1 MASTY
6 TTNLRLTK
14 QGDGENPNSWGQIL
28 NDGVISLA
36 DEAIA
41 GYTTISIG
49 SAATVNLTNNDG
61 ADDQSRKA
69 FLEIK
74 GTVGAVATSIFLV
87 VPNNS
92 KSYAILNKVTPNN
105 DSDVVMMRVAG
116 NTGVTIGRSSTTF
129 QHVVC
134 DGTSVRSA
142 NLLSNTV
149 CIADNLFVGNNLK
162 VEGVVTVSGA
172 ATFKNAV
179 SVSGNAVVNGTFL
192 TAGKAEFEDD
202 VSVSGALIVGGATR
216 FAGNVSVEGNLDV
229 NGNVDISGNLTGPPI
244 GKVLQ
249 TLQTFTN
256 TVQTISGT
264 SFTDITNMSQ
274 AITPS
279 ATTSKVLITV
289 FVNFS
294 ADSDTF
300 PAFKLLRDS
309 TWIGKSTTLTTGQ
322 ETTFSSGVQA
332 GGAGVPTQMSGVSY
346 TFLDSPSTT
355 SAVTYKLQVSPMRTY
370 SRTIEINQAV
380 TRNDD
385 NQCSG
390 TSTITVQEIGA

>member
-116 NTGVTIGRSSTTF
+116 NTGVTIGRSTTTF

-134 DGTSVRSA
+134 DGASVRSA
-142 NLLSNTV
+142 NLLPNNV
-149 CIADNLFVGNNLK
+149 CVADNLFVGNNTQITGTVTVVGAGTFK
-162 VEGVVTVSGA
+162 AAVSVEGAAKFNSTVTVSGA
-172 ATFKNAV
+172 ANFKSTVTVEGAQVNKSTILFEGAISIADAPV
-179 SVSGNAVVNGTFL
+179 HQTITTIADATSIVMNMGSNNQFLVTLGGDRTLAAPTNLTVGQTGHIYCIQNSGGGHTLGYNSVFQFAGGSDPVL
-192 TAGKAEFEDD
+192 TA
-202 VSVSGALIVGGATR
+202 
-216 FAGNVSVEGNLDV
+216 
-229 NGNVDISGNLTGPPI
+229 
-244 GKVLQ
+244 
-249 TLQTFTN
+249 
-256 TVQTISGT
+256 
-264 SFTDITNMSQ
+264 
-274 AITPS
+274 
-279 ATTSKVLITV
+279 
-289 FVNFS
+289 
-294 ADSDTF
+294 
-300 PAFKLLRDS
+300 
-309 TWIGKSTTLTTGQ
+309 
-322 ETTFSSGVQA
+322 A
-332 GGAGVPTQMSGVSY
+332 GGSVDLLVFSVRASDKV
-346 TFLDSPSTT
+346 D
-355 SAVTYKLQVSPMRTY
+355 AVMV
-370 SRTIEINQAV
+370 
-380 TRNDD
+380 NDLK
-385 NQCSG
+385 
-390 TSTITVQEIGA
+390 

>member
-36 DEAIA
+36 DQAIA
-41 GYTTISIG
+41 GYEEVSIG
-49 SAATVNLTNNDG
+49 SAATVNLTANDG
-61 ADDQSRKA
+61 ADDQSRNA
-69 FLEIK
+69 FLKITGSI
-74 GTVGAVATSIFLV
+74 GTAATSIFLGI
-87 VPNNS
+87 PNKS
-92 KSYAILNKVTPNN
+92 KSYSILNAVSANN

-116 NTGVTIGRSSTTF
+116 NTGVTLGRSSTTF

-142 NLLSNTV
+142 NLLTNTV
-149 CIADNLFVGNNLK
+149 CVADNLFVGNNLK

-216 FAGNVSVEGNLDV
+216 FAGNVSVEGNFDV
-229 NGNVDISGNLTGPPI
+229 NGTVTGI
-244 GKVLQ
+244 TTGKVLQ

-264 SFTDITNMSQ
+264 SFTDITNMSK
-274 AITPS
+274 AITPA

-289 FVNFS
+289 CVNYS
-294 ADSDTF
+294 TSTDGF

-309 TWIGKSTTLTTGQ
+309 TWIGESTSIDPGQ
-322 ETTFSSGVQA
+322 ETTFMAAVPG
-332 GGAGVPTQMSGVSY
+332 GGAGIPTQMGLATYVY
-346 TFLDSPSTT
+346 LDSPSTT
-355 SAVTYKLQVSPMRTY
+355 SEVTYKLQVSPMRTT
-370 SRTIEINQAV
+370 SRTVEINQAI
-380 TRNDD
+380 TQNDN

>member
-61 ADDQSRKA
+61 ADDQSRSA
-69 FLEIK
+69 LVEIK

-142 NLLSNTV
+142 NLLPNIV
-149 CIADNLFVGNNLK
+149 CIADNLFVGNTAQIA
-162 VEGVVTVSGA
+162 VTVTVDGPD
-172 ATFKNAV
+172 TFKA
-179 SVSGNAVVNGTFL
+179 A
-192 TAGKAEFEDD
+192 
-202 VSVSGALIVGGATR
+202 
-216 FAGNVSVEGNLDV
+216 VSVEG
-229 NGNVDISGNLTGPPI
+229 
-244 GKVLQ
+244 
-249 TLQTFTN
+249 
-256 TVQTISGT
+256 
-264 SFTDITNMSQ
+264 
-274 AITPS
+274 
-279 ATTSKVLITV
+279 
-289 FVNFS
+289 
-294 ADSDTF
+294 
-300 PAFKLLRDS
+300 
-309 TWIGKSTTLTTGQ
+309 
-322 ETTFSSGVQA
+322 
-332 GGAGVPTQMSGVSY
+332 
-346 TFLDSPSTT
+346 
-355 SAVTYKLQVSPMRTY
+355 
-370 SRTIEINQAV
+370 
-380 TRNDD
+380 
-385 NQCSG
+385 
-390 TSTITVQEIGA
+390 